1 MSWVFPAYMSLVCL
15 KGKGDQGVQNPG
27 GQMDRPVSSQYLER
41 LVGTFYTVTQVPSA
55 KVTLFK

>member
-1 MSWVFPAYMSLVCL
+1 MLLVCL

-41 LVGTFYTVTQVPSA
+41 LVGNFYTFYTDAISKSHIVQVIC
-55 KVTLFK
+55 